1 MIVDIDCML
10 WLRMYNS
17 GQHQEMMLLMTDC
30 YLEDKNRNQDEM
42 ILSPA
47 LLPALALIPVIFI
60 PRV

>member
-1 MIVDIDCML
+1 ML